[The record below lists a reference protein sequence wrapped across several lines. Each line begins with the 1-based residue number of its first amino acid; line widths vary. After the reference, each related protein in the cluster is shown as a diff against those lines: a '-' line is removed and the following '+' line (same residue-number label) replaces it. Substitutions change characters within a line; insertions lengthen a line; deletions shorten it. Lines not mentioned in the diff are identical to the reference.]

1 METYYLDVT
10 DRLPSPAL
18 RQVLLDARLLEQI
31 PLKDLIPLL
40 TELTRQLESLPPFKA
55 RVFPVALSAKNR
67 GDADLPPVLYLM
79 AAQTA
84 TRTLLTWVREA
95 EGGPDPRYPDLD

>member
-1 METYYLDVT
+1 MDIFYLDVT
-10 DRLPSPAL
+10 DRLRPSVL
-18 RQVLLDARLLEQI
+18 RQVLLDARLLEHI
-31 PLKDLIPLL
+31 PLKDLAPLL
-40 TELTRQLESLPPFKA
+40 TELALQLENLPPFKA

-67 GDADLPPVLYLM
+67 GDADLPPVFYLM